1 MKPTIQT
8 VYLPVKVED
17 DRTNIPSSVPKEK
30 WGVHETHCCKK
41 HGCKYGDEYC
51 PVVLGHIKQVYKCED
66 GDFDNGCFE
75 PEVHELQKK
84 ELFVFTQ
91 KQLNEYTANIIKQSL
106 ETAAEK
112 SLLSINGILEKSN
125 GPKYI
130 VEQGNHYCETE
141 IEISKES
148 ITNTFEETFK
158 KFEV

>member
-1 MKPTIQT
+1 MKPTKQT
-8 VYLPVKVED
+8 VYLPANAKDCDFIV
-17 DRTNIPSSVPKEK
+17 N
-30 WGVHETHCCKK
+30 W
-41 HGCKYGDEYC
+41 YDESYEND
-51 PVVLGHIKQVYKCED
+51 V
-66 GDFDNGCFE
+66 
-75 PEVHELQKK
+75 KK
-84 ELFVFTQ
+84 EEGYFFTPE
-91 KQLNEYTANIIKQSL
+91 QLNKYTANIIKQAL

-158 KFEV
+158 RFKHE